1 MGRYIEYQVIGRKL
15 PTAAE
20 ETPKL
25 YRMRIFAPNEVV
37 AKSRFWYYL
46 RQLKKV
52 KKATGEIVSVNKVKK
67 ISEKSPLRIK
77 NFGVWL
83 RYDSRSG
90 TKSSVN
96 CRVPTQYTHCT
107 KTWQPATVPDSG
119 RSRSCACRRSP
130 RRRTSVVHTSS
141 SSQNPSSGSPC
152 LIGCSKPGASLLPT
166 GPRLSKLVYSSV
178 FLLAWLDG
186 WLAGWLVQG
195 EEDGR
200 SRVYLLL
207 REHVMLSYAC
217 MLCDYAKAQKW
228 LFLIC
233 CEWGKERKGMPA
245 DIKIK
250 QCFELSAA
258 AVKLD
263 LMLRT
268 FVSDDDNDLPLLR
281 SDPPVVTATM
291 TTLAPTPVPAS
302 GPASDLGLDS
312 QAPTLAPPTAN
323 SSPRHEHATLPP
335 SEPAAPAPDPT
346 DISVTFLLISGD
358 RQQMHFA
365 PTMTFGRV
373 KEAFWG
379 AWTPENPDTKPPSP
393 SFLRVLHMGKV
404 LSDDQT
410 LASRSYVVDVYDAT
424 LTLFQTPN
432 SPTSR
437 HLPQAPS
444 CQAAPH
450 FSQ

>member
-1 MGRYIEYQVIGRKL
+1 
-15 PTAAE
+15 
-20 ETPKL
+20 
-25 YRMRIFAPNEVV
+25 MRIFAPNEVV

-52 KKATGEIVSVNKVKK
+52 KKATGEIVSVNKVSMHLRKVA
-67 ISEKSPLRIK
+67 LRIK

-90 TKSSVN
+90 THNMYKEFRELSRADAVHALYQDMAARHRARFRSIQIL
-96 CRVPTQYTHCT
+96 RVQEIT
-107 KTWQPATVPDSG
+107 KASDI
-119 RSRSCACRRSP
+119 RRAYIK
-130 RRRTSVVHTSS
+130 
-141 SSQNPSSGSPC
+141 QLAEPSSGSPC

-166 GPRLSKLVYSSV
+166 GPRLSKLAYSSV
-178 FLLAWLDG
+178 SLLACLDG
-186 WLAGWLVQG
+186 WLDGWLVQG
-195 EEDGR
+195 EEDGG

-258 AVKLD
+258 A
-263 LMLRT
+263 
-268 FVSDDDNDLPLLR
+268 FVSDDDNDLPLLC
-281 SDPPVVTATM
+281 SDPPVVTTTM

-379 AWTPENPDTKPPSP
+379 AWTPAPSP

-410 LASRSYVVDVYDAT
+410 LANAKFPDVST
-424 LTLFQTPN
+424 
-432 SPTSR
+432 SPTGTIVHISVR
-437 HLPQAPS
+437 PFGPPADEDIVKAKRRLTFLSSGGGDAATTT
-444 CQAAPH
+444 AAPDETH
-450 FSQ
+450 GRSAGCGCVIC